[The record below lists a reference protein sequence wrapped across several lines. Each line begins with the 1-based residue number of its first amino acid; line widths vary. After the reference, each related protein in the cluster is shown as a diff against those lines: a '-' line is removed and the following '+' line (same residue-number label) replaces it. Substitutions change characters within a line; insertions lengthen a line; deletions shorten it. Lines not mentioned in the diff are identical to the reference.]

1 MVTGVET
8 AGLVLAALPLI
19 ISALTSYQ
27 KGLERTSNLWNRK
40 QYELKVRRLI
50 IRLKA
55 QRAQFG
61 LNMMKLIKT
70 AAPDAQFTDL
80 PLDYRNQ
87 FWGGKVGTQVE
98 EYLRFNGILDIFHEV
113 VGLYE
118 EYLKEVAGRLLSVSR
133 PANVGEASPQS
144 ATHDG

>member
-27 KGLERTSNLWNRK
+27 KGLKQTSNLWSRK
-40 QYELKVRRLI
+40 QYKLKVQHLI
-50 IRLKA
+50 ICLKA

-61 LNMMKLIKT
+61 LNMMKLIKS

-80 PLDYRNQ
+80 PLDYKNQ
-87 FWGGKVGTQVE
+87 FWGGKMGT
-98 EYLRFNGILDIFHEV
+98 
-113 VGLYE
+113 
-118 EYLKEVAGRLLSVSR
+118 
-133 PANVGEASPQS
+133 
-144 ATHDG
+144 